1 MPNLWYDNDT
11 ASNTRRLQE
20 KKKTC
25 KHLHFKGGYSEMKKF
40 NKVVASLLAGTMV
53 ISMAACGNA
62 EGNGNSS
69 AANGS
74 AEESKESSSAANSES
89 TDNGGA
95 EASAEIVKPETI
107 KVMWDGTIFK
117 EGDNYA
123 EEFYAALDEALGLH
137 IEWVRPDHSSYAE
150 QVGIAF
156 TDQSSLA
163 DVVIMP
169 SNLYA
174 SYASQGSLWNMTDA
188 WANSETANSGRL
200 TDAAQQN
207 IENWIVAGPDGSD
220 GIYGMYPARGN
231 GCVTYIKAVA
241 AEAAG
246 YTKDTLPTT
255 WEEYQQFLLAMKD
268 ATGTAPVLAAGLIT
282 HEAPYVNYLPEF
294 YQDAYPEFYQNENG
308 IWVDGF
314 SEQSMIDA
322 LDRLAWG
329 YENGVIDATIF
340 EGPSTANVR
349 DKFYLEDG
357 TSVFTYWAGTWAYTI
372 KTKLA
377 SNYTGDVYPDA
388 DKYSEAWAMEPIAEV
403 GNYIERLSP
412 MICITSACENPEGVF
427 KYFIDKILDGGDVQM
442 LFQYGVEGVHYEWN
456 EDHTAITGLPT
467 QATKDSEKVS
477 KTTKNLFEANL
488 KLANFSGTDPYTPA
502 DAVIDESFNLFNTHS
517 SAAAKINSSTEY
529 LEYSA
534 TLWTEKDQLIAA
546 VAKGEMTGEE
556 AIAKYNE
563 DCGAIVQQILDS
575 FNK

>member
-1 MPNLWYDNDT
+1 
-11 ASNTRRLQE
+11 
-20 KKKTC
+20 
-25 KHLHFKGGYSEMKKF
+25 MKKL
-40 NKVVASLLAGTMV
+40 NKIFASVLAGTMV
-53 ISMAACGNA
+53 VSMAACGNA
-62 EGNGNSS
+62 EGNGNSTG
-69 AANGS
+69 AANNS
-74 AEESKESSSAANSES
+74 VEESKAESSETTGSSEA
-89 TDNGGA
+89 DA
-95 EASAEIVKPETI
+95 PAEIVKPDTI
-107 KVMWDGTIFK
+107 KVMWDGTVFK

-123 EEFYAALDEALGLH
+123 EEFYQALDEALGLH

-156 TDQSSLA
+156 TDPNTLA

-200 TDAAQQN
+200 TEAAQQN
-207 IENWIVAGPDGSD
+207 IANWIVAGPDGTD

-241 AEAAG
+241 AKAAG
-246 YTKDTLPTT
+246 YETQDSLPKT

-308 IWVDGF
+308 VWVDGF

-329 YENGVIDATIF
+329 YANGVIDATIF
-340 EGPSTANVR
+340 ENPSTSAVR

-357 TSVFTYWAGTWAYTI
+357 TSVFTYWAGTWAYNI

-377 SNYTGDVYPDA
+377 SNFTGAVYSDVDE
-388 DKYSEAWAMEPIAEV
+388 YSEAWAMEPIAEV

-467 QATKDSEKVS
+467 QSSKDSEKVS

-488 KLANFSGTDPYTPA
+488 KLANFVGTDPYTPA
-502 DAVIDESFNLFNTHS
+502 DPVIDESFNLFNTHS
-517 SAAAKINSSTEY
+517 SAAAKINSSAEY
-529 LEYSA
+529 LENSA

-563 DCGAIVQQILDS
+563 DCGPIVQLILDS
-575 FNK
+575 FNN